1 MESIKELEMAF
12 CEVCGNV
19 VPTVEFEGD
28 LYCAYEYEVY
38 PDIATIVGQ
47 ENTMTEL
54 ELEELWDEMID
65 EGQDLIKIGDL
76 SYLPS
81 QVLKAVDPIAYRIG
95 KYDFADLYM
104 EDREDD

>member
-1 MESIKELEMAF
+1 MSVVDNILIEMK
-12 CEVCGNV
+12 
-19 VPTVEFEGD
+19 
-28 LYCAYEYEVY
+28 
-38 PDIATIVGQ
+38 GQ
-47 ENTMTEL
+47 EMTEL

-65 EGQDLIKIGDL
+65 EGQELIKIGNM

-95 KYDFADLYM
+95 KYEYADLYM

>member
-1 MESIKELEMAF
+1 
-12 CEVCGNV
+12 
-19 VPTVEFEGD
+19 
-28 LYCAYEYEVY
+28 
-38 PDIATIVGQ
+38 
-47 ENTMTEL
+47 MTEL

-65 EGQDLIKIGDL
+65 EGQDLIKIGNL